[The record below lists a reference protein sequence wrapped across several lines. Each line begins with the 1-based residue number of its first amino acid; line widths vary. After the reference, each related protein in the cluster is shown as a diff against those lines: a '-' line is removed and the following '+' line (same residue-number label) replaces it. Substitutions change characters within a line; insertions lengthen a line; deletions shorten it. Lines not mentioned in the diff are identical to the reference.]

1 MTLEEQ
7 QEWEER
13 EMANEVDFLN
23 CHIDPAPFQL
33 VEKSSLL
40 KVSISRFDYATFYQ
54 YLLCPFPLSHKMY
67 ILQVHS
73 MFSMLGVNIAY
84 VTAIG
89 RLIGVVGLKELRSGI
104 ENANSGAPSK
114 SQTPKAN
121 ESNTNE
127 GMITKNYNLKMDLFQ
142 CFF

>member
-40 KVSISRFDYATFYQ
+40 KVSISRFKYATFQTYFCKKDLGINTC
-54 YLLCPFPLSHKMY
+54 YFHLS
-67 ILQVHS
+67 
-73 MFSMLGVNIAY
+73 
-84 VTAIG
+84 
-89 RLIGVVGLKELRSGI
+89 
-104 ENANSGAPSK
+104 
-114 SQTPKAN
+114 
-121 ESNTNE
+121 
-127 GMITKNYNLKMDLFQ
+127 
-142 CFF
+142 